1 MSETGFR
8 AALLL
13 FCLLMFALTFAALLW
28 AAWHHHRADKT
39 GGANFHSSL
48 WVEISWTIVPCVIV
62 LVLIWPTV
70 RVFWVG

>member
-13 FCLLMFALTFAALLW
+13 FCLLIFGLAFAALLW
-28 AAWHHHRADKT
+28 AAWRHHRADKA